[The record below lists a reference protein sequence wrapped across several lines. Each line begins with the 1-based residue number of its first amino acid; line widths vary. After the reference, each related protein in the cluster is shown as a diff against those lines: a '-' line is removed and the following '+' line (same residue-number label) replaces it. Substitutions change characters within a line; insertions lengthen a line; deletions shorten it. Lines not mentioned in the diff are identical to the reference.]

1 MVSFNFEFVSWYGM
15 RSSFCCLDIGFS
27 TSVLMVWWGLTFHY
41 KFEFRVEFIHCLYKI
56 QDANFDCNSDQ

>member
-1 MVSFNFEFVSWYGM
+1 M

-27 TSVLMVWWGLTFHY
+27 TSVLMVWWSLRFHY